1 MKLGF
6 GNILPAGVSTG
17 TINETTVTITDD
29 DIPFSVTV
37 EFGSSTYSVTEG
49 GEVEVT
55 VVLSEY
61 PERTVTIPLIRTN
74 QGGATDSDYSG
85 VPLSV
90 TFNAT
95 ETEKTFTVEAA
106 QDNLYEIGESV
117 LLGFENLPTGVTG
130 GTTDEA
136 TVTITNVSAQNFLT
150 VNFGV
155 SVYSLPEGG
164 TATITVML
172 NTAPGSDATIPLT
185 RTNQG
190 GASDSDYS
198 GVPPSVTFNAT
209 ETEKTFTFMAE
220 QDTDDDDGESVLLG
234 FENLPTGV
242 SAGTTA
248 EATVSITDDDYSGVP
263 SVARSRELRCGLPTP

>member
-1 MKLGF
+1 M
-6 GNILPAGVSTG
+6 
-17 TINETTVTITDD
+17 
-29 DIPFSVTV
+29 
-37 EFGSSTYSVTEG
+37 
-49 GEVEVT
+49 
-55 VVLSEY
+55 
-61 PERTVTIPLIRTN
+61 
-74 QGGATDSDYSG
+74 
-85 VPLSV
+85 
-90 TFNAT
+90 
-95 ETEKTFTVEAA
+95 
-106 QDNLYEIGESV
+106 

-198 GVPPSVTFNAT
+198 GVPPSVTFNGT
-209 ETEKTFTFMAE
+209 ETDCPDA
-220 QDTDDDDGESVLLG
+220 
-234 FENLPTGV
+234 
-242 SAGTTA
+242 
-248 EATVSITDDDYSGVP
+248 
-263 SVARSRELRCGLPTP
+263 SR